1 MLCRS
6 ASIRLSVLFLTGTLI
21 PATDAQ
27 MIGDRMLALEE
38 VTLAGMPG
46 LQSFAWG
53 THNGEWLLIG
63 GRMDGLH
70 RRQPPVSFLAS
81 DNNTSAWVVAPAT
94 GQVWS
99 ASLSTLPTGLFEQL
113 QSTNMEYVQRD
124 SMLYI
129 VGGYAYSAT
138 AGDHITHDRLAAVH
152 VPNAIAAIKA
162 GAPIAPHFRQFTDA
176 RMAVTGGY
184 LGRHNDLFLLVG
196 GQRFMGRYNP
206 QGPDFGP
213 GFVQE
218 YTNAIRRFRI
228 ADDGVNLA
236 ITDFSETV
244 DTLELHRRDYNLV
257 PQVFPDGTHGFTAF
271 SGVFQY
277 VDDVP
282 WLNTVDITDSAYTVA
297 PGFEQWLNQY
307 HTAHLPMHDAT
318 DNSMRTVFFG
328 GIGRYHY
335 VNGVL
340 VDDPTVPF
348 VNTISLVTRAADGT
362 MTEEAIGSMPGL
374 LGASGELIP
383 APGLPMTG
391 HDVVHQDQLPPD
403 SVLLGHIV
411 GGIESTAESIFFINT
426 GTQSDASTRL
436 FRVWLLPVA
445 STVVA
450 TNAQEEQ
457 VLVLRRAEADRLIAV
472 LHMPTGA
479 RTVVDLLDSAGRRV
493 KRIAEAQLPKG
504 RHELAVD
511 LRDLAA
517 GTYTVEVRTPDRRW
531 SARFVR

>member
-1 MLCRS
+1 MDARS
-6 ASIRLSVLFLTGTLI
+6 KPLSLALLLLTGTLAP
-21 PATDAQ
+21 PADAQ
-27 MIGDRMLALEE
+27 VIADRSLVLEE

-53 THNGEWLLIG
+53 THNGEWLLLG
-63 GRMDGLH
+63 GRTDGLH
-70 RRQPPVSFLAS
+70 RRQPPVAFLAA
-81 DNNTSAWVVAPAT
+81 DNNTTAWVVAPAT

-99 ASLSTLPTGLFEQL
+99 APLSTLPTGLFEQL
-113 QSTNMEYVQRD
+113 QCTNMESAQRD

-138 AGDHITHDRLAAVH
+138 AGDHITHDRLTAVH

-162 GAPIAPHFRQFTDA
+162 GTSLAPHFRQLADA

-196 GQRFMGRYNP
+196 GQRFIGRYNP
-206 QGPDFGP
+206 IGPDHGP
-213 GFVQE
+213 GFVQQ

-228 ADDGVNLA
+228 SDDGVNLS

-244 DTLELHRRDYNLV
+244 DTVNLHRRDYNLV

-282 WLNTVDITDSAYTVA
+282 WLNTVDITDSAYTVV

-318 DNSMRTVFFG
+318 DNSMRTLFFG

-348 VNTISLVTRAADGT
+348 VNTISLVTRASDGT
-362 MTEEAIGSMPGL
+362 MVEEAVGTMPGL
-374 LGASGELIP
+374 LGASAELIP
-383 APGLPMTG
+383 SPGLPMTD
-391 HDVVHQDQLPPD
+391 HEVLQLDQLPPD
-403 SVLLGHIV
+403 SVLVGHIV

-436 FRVWLLPVA
+436 FRVWLLPSA
-445 STVVA
+445 SAVGDVSGTDDQA
-450 TNAQEEQ
+450 LT
-457 VLVLRRAEADRLIAV
+457 LRRMEADRLIAV
-472 LHMPTGA
+472 LQLPAGA
-479 RTVVDLLDSAGRRV
+479 RTVVDLLNSAGRRV
-493 KRIAEAQLPKG
+493 RGIAEAQLPKG
-504 RHELAVD
+504 RHELVVD
-511 LRDLAA
+511 LRGLAPGA
-517 GTYTVEVRTPDRRW
+517 YTVEARTPDRRW

>member
-1 MLCRS
+1 MDARTTP
-6 ASIRLSVLFLTGTLI
+6 LSLALLLLTGTLAP
-21 PATDAQ
+21 PADAQ
-27 MIGDRMLALEE
+27 VIADRSLVLEE

-53 THNGEWLLIG
+53 THNGEWLLLG
-63 GRMDGLH
+63 GRTDGLH
-70 RRQPPVSFLAS
+70 RRQPPVAFLAA
-81 DNNTSAWVVAPAT
+81 DNNTTAWVVAPAT

-99 ASLSTLPTGLFEQL
+99 APLSTLPTALFEQL
-113 QSTNMEYVQRD
+113 QCTNMESAQRD

-129 VGGYAYSAT
+129 VG
-138 AGDHITHDRLAAVH
+138 
-152 VPNAIAAIKA
+152 AIAAIKA
-162 GAPIAPHFRQFTDA
+162 GTSLAPHFRQLADA

-196 GQRFMGRYNP
+196 GQRFIGRYNP
-206 QGPDFGP
+206 IGPDHGP
-213 GFVQE
+213 GFVQQ

-228 ADDGVNLA
+228 SDDGVNLS

-244 DTLELHRRDYNLV
+244 DTVNLHRRDYNLV

-282 WLNTVDITDSAYTVA
+282 WLNTVDITDSAYTVV

-318 DNSMRTVFFG
+318 DNSMRTLFFG

-348 VNTISLVTRAADGT
+348 VNTISLVTRASDGT
-362 MTEEAIGSMPGL
+362 MVEEAVGTMPGL
-374 LGASGELIP
+374 LGASAELIP
-383 APGLPMTG
+383 SPGLPMTD
-391 HDVVHQDQLPPD
+391 HEVLQLDQLPPD
-403 SVLLGHIV
+403 SVLVGHIV

-436 FRVWLLPVA
+436 FRVWLLPSA
-445 STVVA
+445 SAVGDVSGTDDQA
-450 TNAQEEQ
+450 LT
-457 VLVLRRAEADRLIAV
+457 LRRMEADRLIAV
-472 LHMPTGA
+472 LQLPAGA
-479 RTVVDLLDSAGRRV
+479 RTVVDLLNSAGRRV
-493 KRIAEAQLPKG
+493 RGIAEAQLPKG
-504 RHELAVD
+504 RHELVVD
-511 LRDLAA
+511 LRGLAPGA
-517 GTYTVEVRTPDRRW
+517 YTVEARTPDRRW